1 MGQNVYDFDNTIF
14 AGDSSVRFYCH
25 CVKRKPSILLDL
37 PAVGVWLIGMQLGLV
52 EKTRFKERLYRYFT
66 KVEDIRSAVTAFWD
80 ENFQRIKPWYLAVK
94 RADDVIISASPEF
107 LLAPACQ
114 RLGVT
119 LLASQVDE
127 TTGKYRGLNCHGE
140 EKVRTLKAVMP
151 TIVVD
156 KAYSD
161 SRSDTPLALLAKQ
174 AYLVKGDRLL
184 PW

>member
-1 MGQNVYDFDNTIF
+1 M
-14 AGDSSVRFYCH
+14 
-25 CVKRKPSILLDL
+25 
-37 PAVGVWLIGMQLGLV
+37 
-52 EKTRFKERLYRYFT
+52 
-66 KVEDIRSAVTAFWD
+66 
-80 ENFQRIKPWYLAVK
+80 K
-94 RADDVIISASPEF
+94 RADDVIISASPAF

-127 TTGKYRGLNCHGE
+127 TTGKYQGLNCHGE
-140 EKVRTLKAVMP
+140 EKLRRLKAAMP
-151 TIVVD
+151 AIVVD

-161 SRSDTPLALLAKQ
+161 SRSDTPLAMLAKQ